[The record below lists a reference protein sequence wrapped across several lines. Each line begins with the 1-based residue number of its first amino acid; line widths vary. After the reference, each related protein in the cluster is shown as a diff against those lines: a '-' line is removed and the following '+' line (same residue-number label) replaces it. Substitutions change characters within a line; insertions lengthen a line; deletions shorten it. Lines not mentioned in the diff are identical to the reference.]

1 MQRLRGDRTAFTHSL
16 QRTETRTSGSESVMD
31 SDRFRKMGGFLQ
43 GIFGG
48 RVFKVGLR
56 GGFSCPNR
64 DGTAGY
70 GGCSF
75 CNPDSAM
82 PLGYR
87 EGMSLA
93 KQLEE
98 GCAYIT
104 RRHGAELFLANFQD
118 YSTTY
123 GDAERL
129 RGLLIEALA
138 FPGVVGAA
146 LCTRPDCLGGEILD
160 VLTGLAREHFLWVE
174 VGVQSSE
181 NGVLRRANRCHDA
194 ACSTDAFH
202 RLHARGLLS
211 AAHMI
216 VGLPGSN
223 RSSVQTDAAFVRES
237 GTAAIKLQNLHVVSG
252 TRLEEEFRDGAF
264 EALTLDGY
272 VRMAVEFLEFTD
284 PSVVVQRIS
293 GEAPRWL
300 TVAPDWSVN
309 KLAVMNAVHR
319 RMRELDT
326 WQGRALGYPR
336 SALSGPPSALSAI
349 PPDLADIALKSLRK

>member
-1 MQRLRGDRTAFTHSL
+1 
-16 QRTETRTSGSESVMD
+16 MD

-43 GIFGG
+43 GVFGG

-64 DGTAGY
+64 DGTSGY

-82 PLGYR
+82 PLGYH

-93 KQLEE
+93 EQLEE

-104 RRHGAELFLANFQD
+104 RRHGAELFIANLQD

-123 GDAERL
+123 GDVERL
-129 RGLLIEALA
+129 RGLLIEALS

-146 LCTRPDCLGGEILD
+146 LCTRPDCLGGEVLD
-160 VLTGLAREHFLWVE
+160 MLAALAREHFVLVE

-181 NGVLRRANRCHDA
+181 DGVLLRANRCHA
-194 ACSTDAFH
+194 SACSADAFQ
-202 RLHARGLLS
+202 RLHARS
-211 AAHMI
+211 IITAAHMI
-216 VGLPGSN
+216 IGLPGSS
-223 RSSVQTDAAFVRES
+223 RSSVRADAAFVRES

-252 TRLEEEFRDGAF
+252 TPLEEEFLDGAF
-264 EALTLDGY
+264 ETLTLDAY
-272 VRMAVEFLEFTD
+272 VCMAVEFLELTD
-284 PSVVVQRIS
+284 PAVVVQRVS
-293 GEAPRWL
+293 GEAPRRL

-319 RMRELDT
+319 RMRDLDT
-326 WQGRALGYPR
+326 WQGRALGFPR
-336 SALSGPPSALSAI
+336 SALSGPPSALSAL
-349 PPDLADIALKSLRK
+349 PPNLADIALKSLRK